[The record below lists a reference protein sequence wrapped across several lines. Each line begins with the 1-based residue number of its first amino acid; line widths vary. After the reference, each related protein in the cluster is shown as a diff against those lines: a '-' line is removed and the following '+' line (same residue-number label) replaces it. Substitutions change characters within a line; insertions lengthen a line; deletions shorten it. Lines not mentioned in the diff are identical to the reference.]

1 MQLYGIDTK
10 ERVAGFL
17 SQIGHES
24 GALSRVVENL
34 NYRVEALMS
43 LFGRQRISEDD
54 AKAFGR
60 NDAIKQPADQESI
73 ANIIYGGPWGAKNLG
88 NTEFGDGWKYR
99 GRGLKQLTGRYNYK
113 VCGDAMGVNL
123 IDQPELLEQPLPA
136 ALSAAWFWR
145 TKKLDQF
152 ADSQDIESLTRAIN
166 GGTLGLDERKRLFA
180 AAMTT
185 LDATA

>member
-1 MQLYGIDTK
+1 
-10 ERVAGFL
+10 
-17 SQIGHES
+17 
-24 GALSRVVENL
+24 
-34 NYRVEALMS
+34 
-43 LFGRQRISEDD
+43 
-54 AKAFGR
+54 
-60 NDAIKQPADQESI
+60 
-73 ANIIYGGPWGAKNLG
+73 
-88 NTEFGDGWKYR
+88 
-99 GRGLKQLTGRYNYK
+99 
-113 VCGDAMGVNL
+113 MGVNL